1 MKVNNKYQM
10 SDYQCLLGSW
20 TMILEKLLREKH
32 GMEEKAARELAILN
46 RDLLLNLS
54 DGVVTFQYEK
64 EDGTICVA
72 RGTLRRGISEAFD
85 EWTLG
90 AGGNQQGGWPW
101 DYFIYWNLDEEDFR
115 WYNVAKLIKIER
127 NEEM

>member
-1 MKVNNKYQM
+1 MEVNNKYQM
-10 SDYQCLLGSW
+10 SDYQCLLSSW
-20 TMILEKLLREKH
+20 TIILEKLLREKH
-32 GMEEKAARELAILN
+32 GMEEQAARELAILN
-46 RDLLLNLS
+46 RDLLLYLS

-64 EDGTICVA
+64 EDGTICEA

-90 AGGNQQGGWPW
+90 AGGNQQGCWPW
-101 DYFIYWNLDEEDFR
+101 DYFIYWNMDEEDFR